1 MELRTTPG
9 FYLLTAICGIVDA
22 VCFLALGGVFA
33 EIMTGNL
40 MFAAFA
46 LGQGRF
52 AVDFVQFAI
61 PLACFT
67 VGAVAGGYILRNKR
81 FAGHRRIGFVWT
93 AGLVIVAAV
102 LALIWEPSGTS
113 TTARIVVGIL
123 ALAMGLQNALV
134 LVHGVPDVATNV
146 MTLTLVRVLSN
157 WSILGGDNARW
168 NYRVGSIAV
177 FVTGAAVGA
186 FLIRFGA
193 GVGLLAAAAV
203 YVVALVWL
211 LRGRSPSV
219 ATS

>member
-1 MELRTTPG
+1 MPIRTTPG

-67 VGAVAGGYILRNKR
+67 AGAMIGGYVLRSPR
-81 FAGHRRIGFVWT
+81 FSGHRRTGFVWT
-93 AGLVIVAAV
+93 AGLVIVATV
-102 LALIWEPSGTS
+102 LALLWEPSGTS
-113 TTARIVVGIL
+113 TDARIVVGVL
-123 ALAMGLQNALV
+123 AVAMGLQNALV
-134 LVHGVPDVATNV
+134 LEHGVPDVATNV

-157 WSILGGDNARW
+157 WSLLGGDNTRW
-168 NYRVGSIAV
+168 NYRVGSIVV
-177 FVTGAAVGA
+177 FVAGAAVGA
-186 FLIRFGA
+186 FLVRFGA
-193 GVGLLAAAAV
+193 GVGLLAAAAL
-203 YVVALVWL
+203 YVVALMWL
-211 LRGRSPSV
+211 MRGRNPAP

>member
-193 GVGLLAAAAV
+193 GVGLLAAAVV

-211 LRGRSPSV
+211 LRGRGPSV

>member
-1 MELRTTPG
+1 MRTTPG
-9 FYLLTAICGIVDA
+9 FFLLTAICGIVDA

-46 LGQGRF
+46 LGEGRF

-67 VGAVAGGYILRNKR
+67 IGAVVGGIFLRNPKLT
-81 FAGHRRIGFVWT
+81 GHRRTGFLVS
-93 AGLVIVAAV
+93 AGLVVVAAL
-102 LALIWEPSGTS
+102 LAVAWDPSGTS
-113 TTARIVVGIL
+113 TSARIVVGVL

-134 LVHGVPDVATNV
+134 LVHGVPDIATNV

-157 WSILGGDNARW
+157 WSILGGDNVRW

-177 FVTGAAVGA
+177 FVMGAAVGA
-186 FLIRFGA
+186 FLLRFGA
-193 GVGLLAAAAV
+193 AAGLVAAAV
-203 YVVALVWL
+203 LYIVALVWL
-211 LRGRSPSV
+211 LKGKTPAA

>member
-67 VGAVAGGYILRNKR
+67 VGAVVGGYVLRNPR
-81 FAGHRRIGFVWT
+81 FASRRRVGFAWT
-93 AGLVIVAAV
+93 AGLVIVATV
-102 LALIWEPSGTS
+102 LALVWEPSGTS
-113 TTARIVVGIL
+113 AQARIVVGVL
-123 ALAMGLQNALV
+123 AVAMGL
-134 LVHGVPDVATNV
+134 
-146 MTLTLVRVLSN
+146 
-157 WSILGGDNARW
+157 
-168 NYRVGSIAV
+168 
-177 FVTGAAVGA
+177 
-186 FLIRFGA
+186 
-193 GVGLLAAAAV
+193 
-203 YVVALVWL
+203 
-211 LRGRSPSV
+211 
-219 ATS
+219 